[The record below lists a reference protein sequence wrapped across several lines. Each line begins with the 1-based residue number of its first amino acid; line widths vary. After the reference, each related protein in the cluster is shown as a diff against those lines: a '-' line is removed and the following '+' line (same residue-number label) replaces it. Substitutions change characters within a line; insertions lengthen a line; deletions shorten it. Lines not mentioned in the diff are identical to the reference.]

1 MRMQQFLIAAT
12 ATAGLL
18 CSPLLAL
25 ADDGGPP
32 PLPRKEFCKENP
44 GKCDEARARRREF
57 CATNPEKCE
66 QQREQLKAKR
76 AERQEFCKANPEKCE
91 AQREQM
97 KAKRAEMQAR
107 CKADPGKC
115 EEMKQEARKKSQDR
129 MGGPPPS
136 ELKPKSKSKSAD

>member
-1 MRMQQFLIAAT
+1 MRMQQILITVAAT
-12 ATAGLL
+12 ATLL

-44 GKCDEARARRREF
+44 GKCEEARAKRREF

-66 QQREQLKAKR
+66 QMKAKR
-76 AERQEFCKANPEKCE
+76 AERREFCKANPEKCKE
-91 AQREQM
+91 QRKQM

-107 CKADPGKC
+107 CKEDPAMC
-115 EEMKQEARKKSQDR
+115 EKMMTGEHKKSQDQK
-129 MGGPPPS
+129 GAPPP
-136 ELKPKSKSKSAD
+136 AN